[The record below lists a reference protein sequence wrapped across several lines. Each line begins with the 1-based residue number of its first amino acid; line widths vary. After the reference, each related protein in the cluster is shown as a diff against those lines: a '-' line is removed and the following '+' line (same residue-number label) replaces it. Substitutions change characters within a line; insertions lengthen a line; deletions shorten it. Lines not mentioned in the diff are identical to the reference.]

1 MTTIKVVKQ
10 FDSDPNYFVVGF
22 VVIAGELIIGN
33 IGVTRVWKNGVVGLL
48 FAAGRATMLSRIAS
62 GLLLLGGLLVGGCA
76 SHGSVSLQEVREFVD
91 VSAKLGGYAEL
102 SRRYRDTFEREQPY
116 LSPQAERV
124 ARENDARREA
134 VYDDFVAIQKTLVLY
149 MQTLGLLAG
158 DGRYDLSARIDDLG
172 NGLKANA
179 ESGLQQRHVAAYT
192 GMTRLLTRVIA
203 SGYQNRSVESMVRD
217 GDADVQ
223 VLLDAMISLTRL
235 YYKTNENEKK
245 TVLGIFD
252 VEIPFSNRN
261 SDRMLVT
268 LAKVHYLN
276 KSTEYKL
283 IDRRY
288 ALALQGLSKVAL
300 GHQKMRENMN
310 QLSSEETRRML
321 ANYGRDLRAIRDG
334 LHGD

>member
-1 MTTIKVVKQ
+1 M
-10 FDSDPNYFVVGF
+10 
-22 VVIAGELIIGN
+22 LR
-33 IGVTRVWKNGVVGLL
+33 RVAVGLVL
-48 FAAGRATMLSRIAS
+48 
-62 GLLLLGGLLVGGCA
+62 GLGVLLGGCA
-76 SHGSVSLQEVREFVD
+76 SPASVSLQEVREFAD
-91 VSAKLGGYAEL
+91 ASAKLGGYSEL

-116 LSPQAERV
+116 LSPQAERI
-124 ARENDARREA
+124 ARETDARRRA

-149 MQTLGLLAG
+149 MQTLSLLAG
-158 DGRYDLSARIDDLG
+158 DGRYDLSTRIDDLG

-192 GMTRLLTRVIA
+192 GMSRLLTRVIA
-203 SGYQNRSVESMVRD
+203 SGYQNRSVETMVRD

-261 SDRMLVT
+261 ADRMLMT

-288 ALALQGLSKVAL
+288 ELALQGLTKVAL

-310 QLSSEETRRML
+310 KLTSDETRRML

-334 LHGD
+334 LNGD